1 MFKCLKHIWKLFKAS
16 YNVNKIGGLDI
27 YLNRKIV
34 NGEYM
39 DKQTINGH
47 PIFIMEDDDAVLST
61 GFNYGMVTIIG
72 LTAFTRKIVIVIEKD
87 TIKLGIDKYVLLHE
101 MGHIYNEIINNGKI
115 SKRNLQDEI
124 NADLYAMN
132 ILGKEETIRSMKI
145 LASQKYI
152 DTEEIY
158 ERIKAIE

>member
-1 MFKCLKHIWKLFKAS
+1 
-16 YNVNKIGGLDI
+16 
-27 YLNRKIV
+27 
-34 NGEYM
+34 M
-39 DKQTINGH
+39 DKQIINGY

-72 LTAFTRKIVIVIEKD
+72 LTAFTRKIVIAIEKD
-87 TIKLGIDKYVLLHE
+87 TFKLGIDKYVLLHE

-115 SKRNLQDEI
+115 SERNLQDEI

-152 DTEEIY
+152 DNEEIY